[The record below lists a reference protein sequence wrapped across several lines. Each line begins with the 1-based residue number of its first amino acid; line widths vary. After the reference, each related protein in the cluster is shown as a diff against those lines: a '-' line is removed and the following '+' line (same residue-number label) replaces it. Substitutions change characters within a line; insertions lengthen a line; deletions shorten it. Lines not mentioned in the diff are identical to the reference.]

1 MQHFCTLFDSFYLS
15 RGLAMYESLK
25 QHSPG
30 FHLYILAF
38 DDLSYS
44 LLHSVNLEYATI
56 IPLSDFETDELKEV
70 KKDRTLAE
78 YCWTCTPSSISFVM
92 KNFNLSQCTY
102 IDADLYFYSD
112 PSALISEMQENG
124 KSVLI
129 TEHRFST
136 LPKLHGEQRAGRFCV
151 QFITFGNDDQS
162 LFILDK
168 WRRECI
174 DWCYSRYED
183 GKFGDQKYLDDW
195 PLSYSNVHILHH
207 LGGGIAPWNLT
218 QYRFNRTMNSITGRT
233 KSTGTEFNVVFFHFQ
248 YVKFIENG
256 SYDVGWYYISSD
268 KRKIFYTPY
277 LEKVDEIERRLH
289 NLNTNYETGFTN
301 FKANGLKNILKTGF
315 KKIFGY
321 NIIKKQISNGI
332 SY

>member
-1 MQHFCTLFDSFYLS
+1 
-15 RGLAMYESLK
+15 MYESLK
-25 QHSPG
+25 QHSPD

-78 YCWTCTPSSISFVM
+78 YCWTCTPSSISFVI

-112 PSALISEMQENG
+112 PSVLISEMIDNG

-129 TEHRFST
+129 TEHRFSL
-136 LPKLHGEQRAGRFCV
+136 LPKIYEKKRSGRFCV
-151 QFITFGNDDQS
+151 QFITFINEEKS
-162 LFILDK
+162 LLILDK
-168 WRRECI
+168 WRKQCI
-174 DWCYSRYED
+174 NWCYARHED
-183 GKFGDQKYLDDW
+183 GKFGDQKYLDEW
-195 PLSYSNVHILHH
+195 PLAYPNIHILQHQ
-207 LGGGIAPWNLT
+207 GGGIAPWNLT
-218 QYRFNRTMNSITGRT
+218 QYHFNRTMNSITGRT

-248 YVKFIENG
+248 YVKFIANG
-256 SYDVGWYYISSD
+256 SYDIGWYYISSD
-268 KRKIFYTPY
+268 KRKILYTPY
-277 LEKVDEIERRLH
+277 LEKLDEIERRLH

-301 FKANGLKNILKTGF
+301 FKAKSLRNILKSGF

-321 NIIKKQISNGI
+321 NIIKKSCNGI

>member
-1 MQHFCTLFDSFYLS
+1 
-15 RGLAMYESLK
+15 MYESLK

-129 TEHRFST
+129 TEHRLST
-136 LPKLHGEQRAGRFCV
+136 LPKAGR
-151 QFITFGNDDQS
+151 
-162 LFILDK
+162 
-168 WRRECI
+168 
-174 DWCYSRYED
+174 
-183 GKFGDQKYLDDW
+183 
-195 PLSYSNVHILHH
+195 P
-207 LGGGIAPWNLT
+207 PWL
-218 QYRFNRTMNSITGRT
+218 QG
-233 KSTGTEFNVVFFHFQ
+233 STGKRPWLWLWRSTSKSRPISK
-248 YVKFIENG
+248 KFP
-256 SYDVGWYYISSD
+256 
-268 KRKIFYTPY
+268 R
-277 LEKVDEIERRLH
+277 
-289 NLNTNYETGFTN
+289 
-301 FKANGLKNILKTGF
+301 
-315 KKIFGY
+315 
-321 NIIKKQISNGI
+321 
-332 SY
+332 